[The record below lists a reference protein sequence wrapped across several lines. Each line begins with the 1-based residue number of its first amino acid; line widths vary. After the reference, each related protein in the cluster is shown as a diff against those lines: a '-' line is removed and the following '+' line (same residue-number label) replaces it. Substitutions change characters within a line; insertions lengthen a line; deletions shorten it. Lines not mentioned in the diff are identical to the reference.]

1 MEGYISSKL
10 PNTLFSV
17 SVPIIATYSP
27 EELDVYG
34 LPMSIVNNSRLENN
48 YETMTTVMLPLTK
61 IIDIYNMGFPIKL
74 NNYKDVTT
82 IYSILENYLDDTE
95 RFKYNTIHKP
105 KFREDRLQDIDRF
118 ASEIFN
124 LNKITIAKDAFS
136 LQNGFDIGLGRMMQ
150 MNEAIVPI
158 EKEQVSRYGNRYKN
172 YSNPNKPFAYDNGQ
186 AFSEYNNVGETYT
199 GYNPSNA
206 PVVNFDNVK
215 RKSRYRNND

>member
-136 LQNGFDIGLGRMMQ
+136 IQNGFDIGLGRMMQ

-172 YSNPNKPFAYDNGQ
+172 YSSPNKPFTYDNGQ
-186 AFSEYNNVGETYT
+186 AFSEYNNAGETYT